1 MCFHGERLD
10 THTGLYQMMPLK
22 LRTNL
27 DEQLKGWT
35 AGRNIRV
42 ENLDQRPHLLGQRM
56 EVGSCFPR
64 RAVIRVRV
72 QSTRVLTRAPSKSRI
87 SLGVEVASA
96 HRCWRFSV
104 RWTVLVCIWL
114 H

>member
-56 EVGSCFPR
+56 ETGSCFQTFSR
-64 RAVIRVRV
+64 RTFPL
-72 QSTRVLTRAPSKSRI
+72 QSDGGPYISETTCSGDAP
-87 SLGVEVASA
+87 LG
-96 HRCWRFSV
+96 
-104 RWTVLVCIWL
+104 
-114 H
+114 

>member
-42 ENLDQRPHLLGQRM
+42 AN
-56 EVGSCFPR
+56 GSWFLFP
-64 RAVIRVRV
+64 
-72 QSTRVLTRAPSKSRI
+72 QTCCDTREGAEHARFDESA
-87 SLGVEVASA
+87 VEVS
-96 HRCWRFSV
+96 H
-104 RWTVLVCIWL
+104 
-114 H
+114 